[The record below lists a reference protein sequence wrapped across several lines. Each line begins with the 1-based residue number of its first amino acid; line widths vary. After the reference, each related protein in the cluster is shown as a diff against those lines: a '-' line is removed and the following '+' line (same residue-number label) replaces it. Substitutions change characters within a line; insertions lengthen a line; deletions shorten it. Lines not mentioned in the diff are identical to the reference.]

1 LTIAIAHIPT
11 SAVLQELA
19 DKAPVDQFT
28 IRWLLR
34 RLNRHGF
41 GIVIL
46 LLAIVGMVPGISM
59 LAALL
64 LLIPAFEMIA
74 GRARPIFPKRLADR
88 PLPIQYLT
96 SAVRRAVPVL
106 RHVEKA
112 IHPRSVVAPEIAKP
126 IVGIAVALMA
136 ILLVTPIPM
145 IQVIP
150 ASIIAT
156 IALAYIEDDG
166 VLLAIGLGGALAVSA
181 TAVIAVWEMVVR
193 VGWIS
198 KLF

>member
-1 LTIAIAHIPT
+1 VTIAIAHIPT
-11 SAVLQELA
+11 SAVLQDLA
-19 DKAPVDQFT
+19 DNAPAGQFT

-34 RLNRHGF
+34 RLNRRGF

-46 LLAIVGMVPGISM
+46 LLAVVGMVPGISV

-64 LLIPAFEMIA
+64 LLIPALEMIA
-74 GRARPIFPKRLADR
+74 GRAGPIFPQRLADR
-88 PLPIQYLT
+88 PLPIHYLT
-96 SAVRRAVPVL
+96 NAVRRAVPVL

-112 IHPRSVVAPEIAKP
+112 IHPRWVVPPEIAKR
-126 IVGIAVALMA
+126 IVGIVVVLMA
-136 ILLVTPIPM
+136 ILLITPIPM

-150 ASIIAT
+150 ASIIAI

-166 VLLAIGLGGALAVSA
+166 VLLAIGVAAALAVFA
-181 TAVIAVWEMVVR
+181 TAFIAIREVVLG